1 METVAH
7 GGNETKDELGF
18 SPRGRESNT
27 IEIWEEIENFQKPI
41 PATRSSFG
49 VLAWTLP
56 LFVHFYELDN

>member
-1 METVAH
+1 VETVAH

-49 VLAWTLP
+49 VLA
-56 LFVHFYELDN
+56 